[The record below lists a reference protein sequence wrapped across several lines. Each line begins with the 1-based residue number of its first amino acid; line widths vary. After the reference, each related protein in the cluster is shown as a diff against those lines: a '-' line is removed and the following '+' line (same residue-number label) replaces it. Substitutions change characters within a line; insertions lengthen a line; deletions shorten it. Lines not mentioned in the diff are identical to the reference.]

1 MLAFRN
7 REAGIFMRTEF
18 DYVIVGAGSA
28 GCVMASR
35 LSEDPSV
42 SVCLLEAGG
51 RDRDLRIHVP
61 GMLGEMLGSRGNN
74 WNYYTAPQEYL
85 DNRRLYWPRG
95 KVLGGS
101 SAINAMCYSRG
112 DLSDYDDWAEA
123 GAERWSAMEALHW
136 FKQSE
141 DYSAGED
148 QWHGQGGPLGV
159 TKVTKGHPATEQFV
173 KAGVEAGLRRVDD
186 FHAGNREGI
195 GVFDTTTRDGKRC
208 SAYTGYLGP
217 AVRERSNLTIL
228 SGAMV
233 RRILFDGARA
243 QGVDAIVDGEA
254 QHLVAKSEVILSAG
268 AINTPQ
274 LLMLSGV
281 GPADHLS
288 AYGISS
294 IIDRP
299 GVGEN
304 LQDHLDISLLARS
317 EPGKTIGYSLQSMG
331 QMALALGEYAISR
344 TGLMTSNIAEGCGFA
359 KSREGLAKPDIQ
371 LHFLPGYSD
380 RHGEEKF
387 IGSNGIT
394 LHACHLYPTSRGR
407 IRLGSANP
415 AEHPVIDP
423 AYLSGDGDLE
433 ALIAAAKLIA
443 DIARQPALAGYVDKW
458 LYPDHLD
465 RTDTQWASFIRARAE
480 TIYHPVGT
488 CRMGQQGDEMAV
500 TDSGGLVHGATG
512 LRVVDASLMPSLIG
526 GNTNAPVIMMAEKI
540 SAAVR
545 ED

>member
-1 MLAFRN
+1 
-7 REAGIFMRTEF
+7 MRTEF

-61 GMLGEMLGSRGNN
+61 GMLGDLLGSRSSN
-74 WNYYTAPQEYL
+74 WNYHTAPQANL

-112 DLSDYDDWAEA
+112 DLGDYDDWEDA
-123 GAERWSAMEALHW
+123 GAEGWSAMDALHW
-136 FKQSE
+136 FKRSE
-141 DYSAGED
+141 DYSAGAD
-148 QWHGQGGPLGV
+148 QWHGAGGPLGV
-159 TKVTKGHPATEQFV
+159 AKVTRGHPATEHFV
-173 KAGVEAGLRRVDD
+173 MAGTQAGLRRIDD
-186 FHAGNREGI
+186 FHAGNRDGV
-195 GVFDTTTRDGKRC
+195 GVFDTTTRAGRRC
-208 SAYTGYLGP
+208 SAYTAYLGP
-217 AVRERSNLTIL
+217 SERERSNLTIL
-228 SGAMV
+228 SHALV
-233 RRILFDGARA
+233 RRILFDGTRA
-243 QGVDAIVDGEA
+243 QGVDAMGGGEA
-254 QHLVAKSEVILSAG
+254 RLLVARREVILSAG

-274 LLMLSGV
+274 LLMLSGI

-288 AYGISS
+288 ACGISPV
-294 IIDRP
+294 IDLP

-304 LQDHLDISLLARS
+304 LQDHLDIALLARS
-317 EPGKTIGYSLQSMG
+317 APGKTIGYSLQSMG

-344 TGLMTSNIAEGCGFA
+344 RGLMTSNLAEGCGFA
-359 KSREGLAKPDIQ
+359 CSREGLGKPDIQ

-394 LHACHLYPTSRGR
+394 LHACHLYPSSRGR
-407 IRLGSANP
+407 VRLGSADP

-423 AYLSGDGDLE
+423 AYLSGEGDLE
-433 ALIAAAKLIA
+433 ALIAAAKLVA
-443 DIARQPALAGYVDKW
+443 EIARQPALAGYVEKW
-458 LYPDHLD
+458 VYPEHLD
-465 RTDTQWASFIRARAE
+465 RTDDEWAALIRARAE

-488 CRMGQQGDEMAV
+488 CRMGRRSDEMAV
-500 TDSGGLVHGATG
+500 TDGSGAVRGAAG

-540 SAAVR
+540 SAAMK
-545 ED
+545 EA